1 MNAGTVCST
10 RIKFFPRHFRE
21 SELCF
26 FSRLTFFRQSAPIRS
41 VRQSAANPQ
50 RSGGQSAPI
59 RCQSVAN
66 PQRSGAEWRHEP
78 VGIPPI
84 RNQETLKTLLAL
96 APIRSGVAAWTCN
109 SANPVDGPVRLFL
122 FDLCNDNNY
131 T

>member
-50 RSGGQSAPI
+50 RSGRPIRANPLPIRRQSA
-59 RCQSVAN
+59 
-66 PQRSGAEWRHEP
+66 AEWRGVATRACWNSTNPQSRDSQNP
-78 VGIPPI
+78 VGARANP
-84 RNQETLKTLLAL
+84 E
-96 APIRSGVAAWTCN
+96 RSGRLDMQFCKPARKPKRRAAADAPN
-109 SANPVDGPVRLFL
+109 RGGYS
-122 FDLCNDNNY
+122 
-131 T
+131 